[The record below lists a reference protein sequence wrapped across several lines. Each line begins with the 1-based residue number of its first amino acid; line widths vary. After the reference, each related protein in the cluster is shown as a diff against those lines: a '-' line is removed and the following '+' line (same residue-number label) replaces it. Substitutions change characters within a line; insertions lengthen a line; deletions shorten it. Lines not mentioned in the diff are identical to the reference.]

1 MPEFGGRPC
10 HSRRDEQASLSQHS
24 HWSGLTTSQPESTR
38 RSSSESRNIDGSS
51 TAPAMSRTRSGCL
64 NCKRRHRKC
73 DEGRPECLQCIGQGV
88 ECEGYQTVLRWGSG
102 IASRG
107 RFAGA
112 LVPVEIEAPPP
123 AKRKKKSKLDEKARE
138 IDSLA
143 GEGSSRTLKQLN
155 PNAVAVPST
164 ALTAAAGFGAA
175 PPETTW
181 PGRTE
186 QDRRLLEE
194 FNETT
199 VFMLHSS
206 RRDGLFRSKLRQ
218 LAERSEALCAI
229 LLATHL
235 YISNP
240 DDPSQL
246 FQEYYLRGLSLF
258 RNQLKSFNGSVDLG
272 AMYAGLFICTLNLF
286 QSAPWS
292 IHLELMTTVYGLN
305 KDLHNSPVLS
315 EPEARF
321 ALELMGLMDMPT
333 FVRGRSTLS
342 LGIWKRLRVAQGS
355 IGMKRGGIQ
364 SVSSLPRSLLDI
376 FANIQDEDSDTYFLQ
391 WFGETGEI
399 PQIHLWEAYRLA
411 GILTGRRLR
420 IRANTG
426 ITAAASTSCPATPSA
441 EVLLGRLVASM
452 DALCDATSRPEYSQL
467 LTTNALLYP
476 YVAARL
482 EVAILLRQP
491 TWMESLRRVT
501 EKYQPYGKTA
511 NARNI
516 TEMLDEAWDS
526 GDDAYDID
534 EQARRRNVEVALF

>member
-1 MPEFGGRPC
+1 
-10 HSRRDEQASLSQHS
+10 
-24 HWSGLTTSQPESTR
+24 
-38 RSSSESRNIDGSS
+38 
-51 TAPAMSRTRSGCL
+51 
-64 NCKRRHRKC
+64 
-73 DEGRPECLQCIGQGV
+73 
-88 ECEGYQTVLRWGSG
+88 
-102 IASRG
+102 
-107 RFAGA
+107 
-112 LVPVEIEAPPP
+112 
-123 AKRKKKSKLDEKARE
+123 
-138 IDSLA
+138 
-143 GEGSSRTLKQLN
+143 
-155 PNAVAVPST
+155 
-164 ALTAAAGFGAA
+164 
-175 PPETTW
+175 
-181 PGRTE
+181 
-186 QDRRLLEE
+186 
-194 FNETT
+194 
-199 VFMLHSS
+199 MLHSS

-246 FQEYYLRGLSLF
+246 FEEYYLRGLALF
-258 RNQLKSFNGSVDLG
+258 RNQLESFNGSVDLG

-342 LGIWKRLRVAQGS
+342 LGIWKRLRLAQGS

-420 IRANTG
+420 IRANPG
-426 ITAAASTSCPATPSA
+426 ITAATSTSCPATPSA

-526 GDDAYDID
+526 GNDAYDID

>member
-10 HSRRDEQASLSQHS
+10 HSRRDEQVSLSQHS
-24 HWSGLTTSQPESTR
+24 HWTQNRE
-38 RSSSESRNIDGSS
+38 NIDGSS

-73 DEGRPECLQCIGQGV
+73 DEGRPQCLQCIGQGV

-123 AKRKKKSKLDEKARE
+123 VKRKKKSKLDEKTRGS
-138 IDSLA
+138 DSLA
-143 GEGSSRTLKQLN
+143 GEGSSGTLKQLN

-164 ALTAAAGFGAA
+164 ALTAAASLGAA
-175 PPETTW
+175 PSETTW

-194 FNETT
+194 STDSVSYLTLVNETT

-246 FQEYYLRGLSLF
+246 FEEYYLRGLSLF
-258 RNQLKSFNGSVDLG
+258 RNQLESFNGSVDLG

-315 EPEARF
+315 EPGARF

-376 FANIQDEDSDTYFLQ
+376 FANIQDEDSDKCFLQ
-391 WFGETGEI
+391 WFGEKGEI

-426 ITAAASTSCPATPSA
+426 ITATASTSCPATPSA

-491 TWMESLRRVT
+491 TWMESLRRVI